1 MKCPYCGEDYNSV
14 IDSRPSENGDG
25 IRRRRECIK
34 CGKRFTTYEKPEPIV
49 LYVIK
54 KDNTREPF
62 EKDKIRKGI
71 QNSCRK
77 RPVTPQIIEKLV
89 NDIENE
95 VYSLGEREVKSSRIG
110 ELIMEK
116 LKKVDEVAYVRF
128 ASVYHEFKD
137 VETFVTEIQNM
148 HKN

>member
-1 MKCPYCGEDYNSV
+1 M
-14 IDSRPSENGDG
+14 
-25 IRRRRECIK
+25 
-34 CGKRFTTYEKPEPIV
+34 GKRFTTYEKLEPIV

-77 RPVTPQIIEKLV
+77 RPVTPQIIENWLMILKMKCIRLGREKSKAVKL
-89 NDIENE
+89 
-95 VYSLGEREVKSSRIG
+95 G

-116 LKKVDEVAYVRF
+116 LKG
-128 ASVYHEFKD
+128 
-137 VETFVTEIQNM
+137 
-148 HKN
+148 